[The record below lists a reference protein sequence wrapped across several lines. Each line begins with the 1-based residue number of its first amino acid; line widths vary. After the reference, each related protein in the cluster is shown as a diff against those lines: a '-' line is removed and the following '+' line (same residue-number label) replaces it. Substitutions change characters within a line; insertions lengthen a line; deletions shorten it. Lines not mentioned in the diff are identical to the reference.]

1 MSPSTSTRS
10 SLPVPTF
17 ESIGVR
23 TLINCQGTYTILTGS
38 RALNT
43 VVAAMAEA
51 TNNYVHMDDL
61 MDKVGQRLAELTGAE
76 WGYISSGCA
85 AALAEIT
92 AACIAGA
99 DPERMTRLPDTTG
112 MKNQVIML
120 RGHRNAYDRAIRMT
134 GAQIVEVVTEADL
147 QAAIH
152 DQTALVAI
160 TGDMAQPD
168 HLPVERMI
176 AIAREHGIPCL
187 VDAAAERPLVPNPY
201 LQMGADAVTYSGGK
215 CLRGPQASGLALG
228 RKDLLWAAFLNAAP
242 HHGLCR
248 PMKAGKEE
256 IMGLLAAVEA
266 WVLGRDQEAEW
277 RMWEGYLAT
286 IQQAIQA
293 IPSVSTTI
301 EQPGIAN
308 VAPTMRITWDPAT
321 LRVTPTHIH
330 RELLEGEPAITCHL
344 LADGLR
350 IMTYMMEDGDD
361 AIVAKRLSALLAAE
375 RPPLVIPATESPAVD
390 VSGEWAVELRY
401 VLDSSTHAI
410 SLTQD
415 GATLRGNYRARYER
429 VPVEGQVQGQSVSFS
444 AAIGYQANKLRYRF
458 TGTANEDGTM
468 GGEVDLGEYGT
479 AQWSARRVSQ

>member
-17 ESIGVR
+17 ESIGAR

-38 RALNT
+38 RALDT

-51 TNNYVHMDDL
+51 TNHYVHMDDL

-85 AALAEIT
+85 AALTEIT

-99 DPERMTRLPDTTG
+99 DPERMSRLPDTTG
-112 MKNQVIML
+112 MKNQVIMQ

-134 GAQIVEVVTEADL
+134 GAQIIEVVTEADL
-147 QAAIH
+147 RAAIN
-152 DQTALVAI
+152 DQTALIAI
-160 TGDMAQPD
+160 TGDLA
-168 HLPVERMI
+168 HLGQIPVERTI

-187 VDAAAERPLVPNPY
+187 VDAAAERPLIPNPY

-242 HHGLCR
+242 HHGLGR

-266 WVLGRDQEAEW
+266 WVLDRDHEAEW

-286 IQQAIQA
+286 IQAAIGS
-293 IPSVSTTI
+293 IPTVSTTI

-308 VAPTMRITWDPAT
+308 VAPTMRITWDTAT
-321 LRVTPTHIH
+321 LRVTPAQIH
-330 RELLEGEPAITCHL
+330 RELLEGQPAIACHL
-344 LADGLR
+344 LSDGLR

-361 AIVAKRLSALLAAE
+361 AIVAQRLSALLTAE
-375 RPPLVIPATESPAVD
+375 RPPLVAPVVEPPAVE
-390 VSGEWAVELRY
+390 VSGEWVIELRY
-401 VLDSSTHAI
+401 VLDSSTHAL

-415 GATLRGNYRARYER
+415 GATLRGEYCARYER
-429 VPVEGQVQGQSVSFS
+429 VPLEGHVQGQAVAFS
-444 AAIGYQANKLRYRF
+444 AVIGYEANKVRYRF
-458 TGTANEDGTM
+458 TGTAEQDGTM
-468 GGEVDLGEYGT
+468 SGEVDLGEYGS
-479 AQWSARRVSQ
+479 AQWSAHRVG